1 MMPENNPEDQFRT
14 GFVALIGKPN
24 VGKSTL
30 LNALLGQKV
39 SIVSRKPQTTRNRI
53 LGIYN
58 QAGCQILFLDTPGLH
73 QGEKA
78 LNRFM
83 LEQAFA
89 ACEHVDLIL
98 FLVEPCDRVEDLSG
112 PLLEA
117 LAGQQGK
124 TLLVFNKIDLFP
136 REKLLPL
143 MQKYHD
149 TFGFT
154 EIIPV
159 SALKGEGLGHL
170 LDALRQRLPK
180 GPPLYPPDMISDLP
194 ERFFA
199 GEIIREQIL
208 KLTHREIPYGTAVY
222 IEAFKEK
229 SDLVEIH
236 AVIVVER
243 ETHKKIILGHKGK
256 MIRLIGEKSR
266 YGLED
271 FLGTRVYLKTFV
283 KVEKDWT
290 RSPARM
296 KEFGYHD

>member
-1 MMPENNPEDQFRT
+1 MPENNLQDDFRT
-14 GFVALIGKPN
+14 GFVSLVGKPN

-53 LGIYN
+53 LGIHN
-58 QAGCQILFLDTPGLH
+58 EADCQILFLDTPGLH

-83 LEQAFA
+83 LEQALS
-89 ACEHVDLIL
+89 ACDNVDLIL
-98 FLVEPCDRVEDLSG
+98 FLVEPGDRVEALTERF
-112 PLLEA
+112 LEA
-117 LAGQQGK
+117 LSGKRVK
-124 TLLVFNKIDLFP
+124 TLLVINKIDLFP
-136 REKLLPL
+136 REKLLPV
-143 MQKYHD
+143 MQKYNEV
-149 TFGFT
+149 FGFT

-159 SALKGEGLGHL
+159 SALKGEGLEEL
-170 LDALRQRLPK
+170 LAALRRRLPK

-199 GEIIREQIL
+199 AEIIREQIL
-208 KLTHREIPYGTAVY
+208 KLTHKEIPYGTAVY
-222 IEAFKEK
+222 IETFNEK
-229 SDLVEIH
+229 DDIVEIA

-243 ETHKKIILGHKGK
+243 ETHKKIVLGHKGK
-256 MIRLIGEKSR
+256 MIRMIGENSR
-266 YGLED
+266 RGLEE

-283 KVEKDWT
+283 KVVKNWT
-290 RSPARM
+290 RSPGKM